1 MNPQNRYT
9 RPPAKIEPAYSI
21 IHQPANLPANQSYA
35 FVCLNLV
42 PAQQFFARTGTVPE
56 QPYKVFVVDSPLAS
70 LFDAKYDWRSY
81 GETVPFRRF
90 RDAVRSAEAG
100 CLRPDGYVGS
110 VLQYE
115 SARELVWRLAQ
126 ESCRP
131 VGFIDNRND
140 DYHDLRLCNLF
151 DDLGKAGTAE
161 GQPVPARS
169 SQLPG
174 YEAAV
179 AHWEFCARQPVRPFS
194 RASSQQLSDAD
205 VRDILLVAQTEPGI
219 SLQELLRIAHEQH
232 GVRIHLRVLKEIL
245 SGFRRRQ
252 PGIDYV
258 KLCEERNKAIDA
270 LEK

>member
-1 MNPQNRYT
+1 MNPTNRYT

-21 IHQPANLPANQSYA
+21 IHQPANQPYA

-42 PAQQFFARTGTVPE
+42 SAQQLFARTGVVPE
-56 QPYKVFVVDSPLAS
+56 QPYKLFVVISPLAS

-81 GETVPFRRF
+81 GETSPFRRY
-90 RDAVRSAEAG
+90 RDPEKSKQAKSRT
-100 CLRPDGYVGS
+100 DGYAGSAVG
-110 VLQYE
+110 YE
-115 SARELVWRLAQ
+115 YAAALVWQRA
-126 ESCRP
+126 RGP
-131 VGFIDNRND
+131 HAHTGFLGCSNWNW
-140 DYHDLRLCNLF
+140 HDLRLDNLN
-151 DDLGKAGTAE
+151 DDRAVAARLGPT
-161 GQPVPARS
+161 PFS
-169 SQLPG
+169 LSQLPG
-174 YEAAV
+174 YKDACR
-179 AHWEFCARQPVRPFS
+179 HWEFCARQPVRPFS

>member
-21 IHQPANLPANQSYA
+21 VHQPANLPANQPYA

-42 PAQQFFARTGTVPE
+42 PAQQFFARTGAVPE
-56 QPYKVFVVDSPLAS
+56 QPYKLFVVDSPLAS

-81 GETVPFRRF
+81 GCTSPHRRF
-90 RDAVRSAEAG
+90 RDPEKSKQAKS
-100 CLRPDGYVGS
+100 RPDGYSGS
-110 VLQYE
+110 CLSYE
-115 SARELVWRLAQ
+115 DGITTVWRHAHGPGANLALLH
-126 ESCRP
+126 CT
-131 VGFIDNRND
+131 NRN
-140 DYHDLRLCNLF
+140 YHDLRLFNLNDGRIVLKES
-151 DDLGKAGTAE
+151 DDFLL
-161 GQPVPARS
+161 

-174 YEAAV
+174 YEDACR
-179 AHWEFCARQPVRPFS
+179 HWEFCARQPVRPFS

-205 VRDILLVAQTEPGI
+205 VLDLLLVAQAEPGI
-219 SLQELLRIAHEQH
+219 SLQELSRIAHEQH

-252 PGIDYV
+252 PGVDYV

-270 LEK
+270 LEE

>member
-21 IHQPANLPANQSYA
+21 IHQPANTQHA

-42 PAQQFFARTGTVPE
+42 PAQQLFALTG
-56 QPYKVFVVDSPLAS
+56 VVSGSGRPQLFLVESPLAS
-70 LFDAKYDWRSY
+70 LFDAKYDWRA
-81 GETVPFRRF
+81 GAFDAEPCRRF
-90 RDAVRSAEAG
+90 RDPEKSKQASA
-100 CLRPDGYVGS
+100 RPDGYAGS
-110 VLQYE
+110 VLRIE
-115 SARELVWRLAQ
+115 RA
-126 ESCRP
+126 
-131 VGFIDNRND
+131 F
-140 DYHDLRLCNLF
+140 
-151 DDLGKAGTAE
+151 
-161 GQPVPARS
+161 
-169 SQLPG
+169 
-174 YEAAV
+174 AV
-179 AHWEFCARQPVRPFS
+179 ADSGWCSFEFPLVSKAIGYTEALRHWEFCARQPVRPFS